1 MKQLHKDERGIGHFL
16 LAFLIVAV
24 IAAVGIVGYRVMH
37 KDKTPQEKA
46 LSAKQASDQANCMKV
61 YHDKTLCK
69 FAVNYAD
76 LANLA
81 YTATDNSVDSE
92 GQTSQITVKSDGK
105 GNTSVSSKTGNQTY
119 DAITIGNTIYVNS
132 NNGGWIKYTSDAPD
146 VTDPTDTLKTDFSSP
161 NTPAAQQIKYKNLGK
176 EKCGQDS
183 CVKYQ
188 VMDPKNAGTNYIWVN
203 TSSNRLVRWY
213 SKGADGTN
221 DMAVAYGTVTL
232 TAPAGA
238 TDASAAAA
246 AEAQAQMQ
254 AAQQANPY

>member
-1 MKQLHKDERGIGHFL
+1 MKNVYKDERGIGHFL

-37 KDKTPQEKA
+37 KQKTPQEKA

-69 FAVNYAD
+69 FAVNYSD

-92 GQTSQITVKSDGK
+92 GQTSQITIKSDGK
-105 GNTSVSSKTGNQTY
+105 GNTSVSSKAGNQTY
-119 DAITIGNTIYVNS
+119 DAITIGNTVYING
-132 NNGGWIKYTSDAPD
+132 NGGGWIKYSSDAPE
-146 VTDPTDTLKTDFSSP
+146 VTDPTDTLKTDFSTPS
-161 NTPAAQQIKYKNLGK
+161 TPAAEQIKYKNLGK
-176 EKCGQDS
+176 EKCGADT

-188 VMDPKNAGTNYIWVN
+188 VIDPKSAGTNFLWIN
-203 TSSNRLVRWY
+203 TKDNRLVHWY

-221 DMAVAYGTVTL
+221 DMVITYGSVTI
-232 TAPAGA
+232 TAPANA
-238 TDASAAAA
+238 TDAAAAAA
-246 AEAQAQMQ
+246 AEMQ
-254 AAQQANPY
+254 AAQAAAAQYAP